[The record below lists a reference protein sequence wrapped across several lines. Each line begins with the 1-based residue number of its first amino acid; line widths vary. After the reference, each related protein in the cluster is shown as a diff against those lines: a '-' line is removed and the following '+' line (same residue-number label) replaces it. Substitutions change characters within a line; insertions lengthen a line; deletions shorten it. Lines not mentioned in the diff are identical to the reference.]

1 MADGMAALVDARLRP
16 PRQGDSDE
24 GRVVLLDAPEH
35 NRWPAL
41 LSLAGGLFGPLAW
54 WPPVAPDAG
63 SVLAP
68 ALAGAPRRVAGRPD
82 ARPSR
87 FADAGITILRTDPAS
102 APEIWCR
109 CDGGPHGFLSIAAH
123 AHADALSVE
132 VRHDG
137 VDILADPGTYC
148 YHGEPQW
155 RTYFRST
162 IGHNTVEIGGRDQ
175 SQQSGP
181 FMWAGQARTTQ
192 IGSSGPQSAWTAE
205 HDGYLAGLRPPASH
219 RRTVFLDQAARGIEI
234 TDVIDGAGHEVR
246 LAFHLGPDVAA
257 ELDGDR
263 VALTWPA
270 RPGTASARLEL
281 PSELSWSLHRGE
293 SGPVLGWYSPGLGQR
308 VPAVTLVGRG
318 QCTRD
323 SPLMTRLQFQETGQ
337 PAGAIE
343 IQAEAR

>member
-1 MADGMAALVDARLRP
+1 M
-16 PRQGDSDE
+16 
-24 GRVVLLDAPEH
+24 
-35 NRWPAL
+35 
-41 LSLAGGLFGPLAW
+41 
-54 WPPVAPDAG
+54 
-63 SVLAP
+63 
-68 ALAGAPRRVAGRPD
+68 AGRPD

-148 YHGEPQW
+148 YHGEPEW

-192 IGSSGPQSAWTAE
+192 IGSSGPQTAWTAE
-205 HDGYLAGLRPPASH
+205 HDGYLAVLRPPASH

-246 LAFHLGPDVAA
+246 LAFHLGPDVTA
-257 ELDGDR
+257 ELAGDR
-263 VALTWPA
+263 AALTWPA
-270 RPGTASARLEL
+270 RPGTASAQLEL
-281 PSELSWSLHRGE
+281 PR
-293 SGPVLGWYSPGLGQR
+293 
-308 VPAVTLVGRG
+308 
-318 QCTRD
+318 
-323 SPLMTRLQFQETGQ
+323 
-337 PAGAIE
+337 
-343 IQAEAR
+343 